1 MEGFRGLGFWGFGNS
16 GSGESGLGGV
26 PGEGGGGWVGDSVG
40 LRGQSGRS
48 WGSGYT
54 DFRV

>member
-26 PGEGGGGWVGDSVG
+26 PGEGGGWVGDSVG
-40 LRGQSGRS
+40 LRGQSRRS